1 MELSILSFLGYL
13 ASILMGISLGLLGG
27 GGSILTVPILVY
39 FLNLQAL
46 EATTSSL
53 FIVGTVALVGGFKF
67 HQEGLTN
74 IKIGLSFAAPS
85 FLGIY
90 LARHLALPLLPDL
103 ITIGGGIEIYKAT
116 LVMGTF
122 AILMVLAS
130 LSMLGIIRFS
140 NQEVDHSKSNL
151 LLRYTKTAL
160 QGVGIGFLTGFV
172 GAGGGFL
179 IIPALVNLVKLPM
192 RMAIGTSLLIIA
204 VNSLFG
210 FSVSYL
216 NGAQVSWSLQL
227 TILLLALIGIY
238 LGAKW
243 AKKIDEKKLKTLFGI
258 FVLIMGALVLIDQVF

>member
-1 MELSILSFLGYL
+1 MELSILSLLGYL
-13 ASILMGISLGLLGG
+13 ASILMGLSLGLLGG

-39 FLNLQAL
+39 FFNLPAL

-53 FIVGTVALVGGFKF
+53 FIVGAVALVGGFKF

-103 ITIGGGIEIYKAT
+103 IAIGNGIEIYKAT
-116 LVMGTF
+116 LVMGIF

-130 LSMLGIIRFS
+130 LSMLGVIKLS
-140 NQEVDHSKSNL
+140 NQEINPKSNL
-151 LLRYTKTAL
+151 LLRYATTAL
-160 QGVGIGFLTGFV
+160 QGIGIGFLTGFV

-179 IIPALVNLVKLPM
+179 IVPALVNLVKLPM
-192 RMAIGTSLLIIA
+192 RIAIGTSLLIIA

-216 NGAQVSWSLQL
+216 NGVQVSWSLQL
-227 TILLLALIGIY
+227 TILLLALIGLY
-238 LGAKW
+238 LGTKW

-258 FVLIMGALVLIDQVF
+258 FVLIMGTLVLIDQVF